1 METKGGKKIMTLC
14 ESSLIGEVS
23 VNAGLQQE
31 VVVACNRIVDE
42 NDEASMVSLV
52 GLLQESGNLDLV
64 IRQHE
69 EYLQRV
75 RDGRVQSYS
84 ERVRHIV
91 EIVEFIAQNPR
102 YLDLI

>member
-1 METKGGKKIMTLC
+1 MTLC
-14 ESSLIGEVS
+14 ESSLIGEVP
-23 VNAGLQQE
+23 VDVGLQQE

-42 NDEASMVSLV
+42 NNEASMVSLV
-52 GLLQESGNLDLV
+52 GLLQESGNLGLV
-64 IRQHE
+64 IRQYE

-75 RDGRVQSYS
+75 RDKQVENYN
-84 ERVRHIV
+84 ERVRRTV